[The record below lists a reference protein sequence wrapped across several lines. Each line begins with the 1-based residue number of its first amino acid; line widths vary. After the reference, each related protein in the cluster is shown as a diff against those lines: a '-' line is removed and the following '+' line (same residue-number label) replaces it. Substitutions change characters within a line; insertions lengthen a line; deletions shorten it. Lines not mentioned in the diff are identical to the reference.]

1 MKREAGQSMV
11 EFAVGASALSLL
23 LLGMLT
29 LGGYQEADRRGVLA
43 ARQSAW
49 HESWSPGTPDTEAR
63 AALLHQHF
71 LTDSAVHDP
80 TGRDLLVAAEDV
92 VLEAGRSAPAGVAGG
107 AAQMLLVPL
116 RTVSGFLGS
125 GFDLAEG
132 GLVHGSVRARIA
144 PLPHLP
150 SPFDALDIQ
159 LQAPYALLGD
169 AWHAGGIDHVGARAG
184 GLVPASRLA
193 ALNAIWQPLS
203 VPIGIV
209 EPSLRRLCFGLIE
222 PDRIPED
229 RLGPG
234 HSPLPGG
241 CP

>member
-1 MKREAGQSMV
+1 MSRSSGQSMV
-11 EFAVGASALSLL
+11 EFAVGAAVLSLL
-23 LLGMLT
+23 LLGTLT
-29 LGGYQEADRRGVLA
+29 IGGYQEADRRGVLA

-49 HESWSPGTPDTEAR
+49 HESWSPGSTDTRAR
-63 AALLHQHF
+63 AAGLHQDF
-71 LTDSAVHDP
+71 LSDSGVREP
-80 TGRDLLVAAEDV
+80 TARQLLVAEADL
-92 VLEAGRSAPAGVAGG
+92 VLDAGRSAPSGVAGG
-107 AAQMLLVPL
+107 TAQVLLRPL

-132 GLVHGSVRARIA
+132 GLVRGNVRTRIA
-144 PLPHLP
+144 PLRDMPA
-150 SPFDALDIQ
+150 PFDAQEIL
-159 LQAPYALLGD
+159 LRAPYALLGD
-169 AWHAGGIDHVGARAG
+169 AWHAGGVAHVRSRAG
-184 GLVPASRLA
+184 GLVPASRLT

-229 RLGPG
+229 RLGAG
-234 HSPLPGG
+234 HSPLPGE

>member
-1 MKREAGQSMV
+1 MNRNAGQSMV
-11 EFAVGASALSLL
+11 EFAVGAAVLSLL
-23 LLGMLT
+23 LLGTLT
-29 LGGYQEADRRGVLA
+29 IGGYQEADRRGVLA

-49 HESWSPGTPDTEAR
+49 HESWSMGSTDTRAR
-63 AALLHQHF
+63 AALLHEDF
-71 LTDSAVHDP
+71 LTDSGVLEA
-80 TGRDLLVAAEDV
+80 TGSHLLVAEDDLALDV
-92 VLEAGRSAPAGVAGG
+92 GRSAPSGIAGG
-107 AAQMLLVPL
+107 TAQVLLTPL
-116 RTVSGFLGS
+116 RTVSGFLGA

-132 GLVHGSVRARIA
+132 GLVHGNLRTRIA
-144 PLPHLP
+144 PLPGMP
-150 SPFDALDIQ
+150 APFDGLEIQ
-159 LQAPYALLGD
+159 LRAPYALLGD
-169 AWHAGGIDHVGARAG
+169 AWHAGGVAHVRSRAG

-234 HSPLPGG
+234 QSPLPGE

>member
-1 MKREAGQSMV
+1 MNREAGQSMV

-23 LLGMLT
+23 LLGTLT

-43 ARQSAW
+43 ARQAAW
-49 HESWSPGTPDTEAR
+49 QESWSPGTPDTGAQ
-63 AALLHQHF
+63 ATLLHQNF
-71 LTDSAVHDP
+71 LSDNAVHDP
-80 TGRDLLVAAEDV
+80 TGRELLVAEDDL
-92 VLEAGRSAPAGVAGG
+92 VLEAGRRAPVGVAGG
-107 AAQMLLVPL
+107 AAQVLLLPL

-132 GLVHGSVRARIA
+132 GLVHGSLRARIA

-150 SPFDALDIQ
+150 APFDALEIQ
-159 LQAPYALLGD
+159 LHAPYALLGD
-169 AWHAGGIDHVGARAG
+169 AWHAGGTAQVRARAG
-184 GLVPASRLA
+184 GLVPASRLT

-229 RLGPG
+229 RLGAG
-234 HSPLPGG
+234 YTPLPGG